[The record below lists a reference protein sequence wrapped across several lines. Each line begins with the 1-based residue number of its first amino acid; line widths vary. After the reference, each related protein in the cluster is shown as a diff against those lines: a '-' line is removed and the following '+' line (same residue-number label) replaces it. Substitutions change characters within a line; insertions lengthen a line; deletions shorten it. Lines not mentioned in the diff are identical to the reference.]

1 MVCVLTSVWVVVL
14 VDVGEGV
21 ASAGASA
28 WAVVLVGVGE
38 GVGDAVGTGEG
49 VGDGDGAILGGGVGV
64 GCGVGGGGCTVGLF
78 STFRT
83 TFTVR
88 GLFKSA
94 VPLSFAVSEI

>member
-1 MVCVLTSVWVVVL
+1 MLTSVWVVVL
-14 VDVGEGV
+14 VGEGV
-21 ASAGASA
+21 TSSVASA

-38 GVGDAVGTGEG
+38 GVGDAVDTGEG
-49 VGDGDGAILGGGVGV
+49 VGDGDGSILGGGVGV

-94 VPLSFAVSEI
+94 VPLSFAVSEM